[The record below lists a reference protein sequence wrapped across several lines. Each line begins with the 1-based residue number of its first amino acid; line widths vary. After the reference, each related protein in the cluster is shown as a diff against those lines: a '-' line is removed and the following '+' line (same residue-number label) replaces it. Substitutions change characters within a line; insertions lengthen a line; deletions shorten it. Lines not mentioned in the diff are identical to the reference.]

1 MTPTVSVCV
10 PTYNGARFVERTVR
24 SVLAQTY
31 DDLELIVQDDGSTD
45 STIDVVAA
53 IADPRLRVLEDRA
66 HVGAA
71 ANFNRSFS
79 SARGR
84 YLKVLCQDDVI
95 FPECLAQQVKAIEDG
110 ANRGVVLV
118 GARRDVIDE
127 HDRVLWH
134 GRGWRGAAGV
144 IDGPDAI
151 RASVRAGTNLIG
163 EPSAVLCDV
172 ALVRSLQGFDTTLAY
187 PVDIDLWIRM
197 LRFGNV
203 AYVPESLA
211 TFRVST
217 TSWSADLSRH
227 QARQSREL
235 VRSVRARNPDIV
247 RATDV
252 VCGIARATA
261 SAWAR
266 RGYFFVN
273 AHRRSLVP
281 GIAARNVSSA
291 G

>member
-10 PTYNGARFVERTVR
+10 PTYNGERYIERTVR

-45 STIDVVAA
+45 GTLDVVAA
-53 IADPRLRVLEDRA
+53 IADPRLHVREDRS

-79 SARGR
+79 TARGR
-84 YLKVLCQDDVI
+84 YLKVLCQDDVLL
-95 FPECLAQQVKAIEDG
+95 PECLALQVKAMDDG
-110 ANRGVVLV
+110 ASQGVVLV

-127 HDRVLWH
+127 HDHVLWH

-144 IDGPDAI
+144 IDGADAI

-163 EPSAVLCDV
+163 EPSAVLCDH
-172 ALVRSLQGFDTTLAY
+172 ALVKSLHGFDATLEY
-187 PVDIDLWIRM
+187 LVDVDLWIRM

-217 TSWSADLSRH
+217 TSWSADLSRR
-227 QARQSREL
+227 QARQGRAL
-235 VRSVRARNPDIV
+235 VRSVRARNPEIV
-247 RATDV
+247 RASDV
-252 VCGIARATA
+252 ASGVTRATM

-266 RGYFFVN
+266 RGFFWVN
-273 AHRRSLVP
+273 ARRRS
-281 GIAARNVSSA
+281 GAAKLNPA

>member
-31 DDLELIVQDDGSTD
+31 DDFELIVSDDGSTD
-45 STIDVVAA
+45 STLDVVAA
-53 IADPRLRVLEDRA
+53 IADPRVRVLDDRS
-66 HVGAA
+66 HVGAV

-79 SARGR
+79 AARGR
-84 YLKVLCQDDVI
+84 YVKVLCQDDVL
-95 FPECLAQQVKAIEDG
+95 FPDCLALQVKAMEDG
-110 ANRGVVLV
+110 AGRGVVLV

-134 GRGWRGAAGV
+134 GRGWHGVAGV
-144 IDGPDAI
+144 IEGRDAM

-163 EPSAVLCDV
+163 EPSAVMCDL

-187 PVDIDLWIRM
+187 PVDLDLWMRM

-203 AYVPESLA
+203 AYVPESIA

-235 VRSVRARNPDIV
+235 VRSVRARNPEIV
-247 RATDV
+247 SAVDDVYAT
-252 VCGIARATA
+252 
-261 SAWAR
+261 S
-266 RGYFFVN
+266 
-273 AHRRSLVP
+273 
-281 GIAARNVSSA
+281 
-291 G
+291 